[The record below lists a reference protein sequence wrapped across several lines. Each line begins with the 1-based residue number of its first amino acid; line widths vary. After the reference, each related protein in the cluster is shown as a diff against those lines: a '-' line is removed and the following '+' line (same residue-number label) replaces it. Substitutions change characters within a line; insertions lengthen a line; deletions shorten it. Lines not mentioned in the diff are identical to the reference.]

1 MSDMS
6 TAKAYKFCLIGVFH
20 QQFCTLI
27 SYNSS
32 TKCKAVSD
40 FLITLALCLKHF
52 SSFWFKSSEFLTR
65 VFLLFT
71 EDMSMRILCP
81 RNSSKSSPSTKQ
93 SKSDSCESSHY
104 IIEWSSSTMYIVT
117 VIESKVQT
125 QVLIVDKAVN
135 WIGYWQDTQ
144 DSAWPQ
150 QVPTDPGLGALAPE
164 QSVRPGPRPGRD
176 RQDNGQ
182 KGKVNSKVQIGNAIS
197 MIL

>member
-1 MSDMS
+1 MHKINVWHEYSKS
-6 TAKAYKFCLIGVFH
+6 LPVLFYRCFH

-32 TKCKAVSD
+32 TKCKAVYD

-93 SKSDSCESSHY
+93 SKSDSCESSHF
-104 IIEWSSSTMYIVT
+104 IIEWSIIRESMTLSHNYLEISS
-117 VIESKVQT
+117 
-125 QVLIVDKAVN
+125 
-135 WIGYWQDTQ
+135 
-144 DSAWPQ
+144 
-150 QVPTDPGLGALAPE
+150 
-164 QSVRPGPRPGRD
+164 
-176 RQDNGQ
+176 
-182 KGKVNSKVQIGNAIS
+182 IS
-197 MIL
+197 ICKLMHEF